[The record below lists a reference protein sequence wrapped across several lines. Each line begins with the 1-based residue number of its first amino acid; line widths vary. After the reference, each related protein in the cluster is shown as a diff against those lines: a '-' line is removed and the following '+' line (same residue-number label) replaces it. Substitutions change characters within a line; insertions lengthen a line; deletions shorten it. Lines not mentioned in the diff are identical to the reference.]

1 MPKVTT
7 RKERRKEQRQH
18 YLAGEARRPYTQTP
32 ALNDSLE
39 EDRQVPAP
47 GTGTGSGRLSC
58 CAKCQPA
65 LERYVGIFKG
75 MVHQGSAR
83 KRRKRLNPRPKRPN
97 AIPYRD
103 LKHQNEWLRENLFDS
118 KGNYLFCRSCICAT
132 FEVSPGRLARQ
143 RTIKRKQ
150 STDPLKDMSKAE
162 VEDQRL
168 GDYVVMPTAVDSS
181 FKAWWRSL
189 QPSHIVSI
197 RYPHARHGNA
207 GQTAHSAKTSVMES
221 FLQFVDVNSQPN
233 GRSEDSTG
241 PTFYFLPKFTTIQK
255 LKAGI
260 SHFRERL
267 TRSLVGEFNRAQRET
282 GGRGDLKRHVP

>member
-1 MPKVTT
+1 
-7 RKERRKEQRQH
+7 
-18 YLAGEARRPYTQTP
+18 
-32 ALNDSLE
+32 
-39 EDRQVPAP
+39 
-47 GTGTGSGRLSC
+47 
-58 CAKCQPA
+58 
-65 LERYVGIFKG
+65 

-150 STDPLKDMSKAE
+150 STDPLKDMSKTE

-168 GDYVVMPTAVDSS
+168 GDYIVMPTAVDSS

-255 LKAGI
+255 PKAEI

-267 TRSLVGEFNRAQRET
+267 AKSLVGEFNRAQQET
-282 GGRGDLKRHVP
+282 GGGEISNGTSHNWLKKYRPKHAICPHKQDYCDTCATNKEDINAKQTSLNRLRQAAATPPEEIKRLEDELVALRQSLENHREEAR